1 MIFYTILLHNFLQYI
16 YRMVNL
22 ASFMGQSSGVTL
34 SVNDECVRRIVSEA
48 KNYIH
53 DPHVAVEIFPGKSKY
68 ASVF

>member
-1 MIFYTILLHNFLQYI
+1 
-16 YRMVNL
+16 MVNL